1 MSQFTNNAQQRTED
15 ITQFMLGLIQGEKG
29 AELVKKYHMITE
41 NYIPSDVLGA
51 FDYLFDYKYDI
62 EQIKMAS
69 NKLINILYKTLDSY
83 PAIDLKEHSFLYYL
97 KVDNDKAVEV
107 LDSMKDDIK
116 ELNKNYSDDLLVR
129 IKNGF
134 EALLP
139 FMNHYTLKENV
150 LFSLLEQKWE
160 HSQCV
165 KLMWSFHDDIRNN
178 IKRTIEILSPDNFD
192 LKEFNVVSSK
202 VYFNMKTIIFR
213 EEKVLFPIILE
224 TIEEADLHQMLVNS
238 KEIGYGYID
247 DKDIIVEE
255 ESELWA
261 EKGIINLSTGRVS
274 TKEMEEIFNHLPVD
288 MTFVDA
294 DNTVKFFSS
303 PKHRIFPRTKS
314 IIGRKVQNCHPPESV
329 HVVDQIVEAFRSGEK
344 DEANFWIQ
352 MGPKFVLI
360 RYFAVRDAK
369 GLFMGTLEVSQEI
382 SELRSLE
389 GERRLLDWEEE
400 E

>member
-1 MSQFTNNAQQRTED
+1 MSKFTQHAEKRTED
-15 ITQFMLGLIQGEKG
+15 LSKFMVGLINGEKG
-29 AELVKKYHMITE
+29 AQLVKDYNMMTE
-41 NYIPSDVLGA
+41 NYIPSDLLGA
-51 FDYLFDYKYDI
+51 FDYLFDHDYNI
-62 EQIKMAS
+62 EEIKIAS
-69 NKLINILYKTLDSY
+69 NKLINILYKTLESY
-83 PAIDLKEHSFLYYL
+83 PAIELREHSFLYYL
-97 KVDNDKAVEV
+97 QLDNDKAVAV
-107 LDSMKDDIK
+107 LDSMKADIQS
-116 ELNKNYSDDLLVR
+116 LNKNFSEDLLLS
-129 IKNGF
+129 IKKGF
-134 EALLP
+134 ELLLP

-150 LFSLLEQKWE
+150 LFPLLEQKWE

-178 IKRTIEILSPDNFD
+178 VKRTIDILNPNNFD

-202 VYFNMKTIIFR
+202 VYFNMKTIVFR
-213 EEKVLFPIILE
+213 EEKVLFPIIME
-224 TIEEADLHQMLVNS
+224 TIEETDLHKMLVNS
-238 KEIGYGYID
+238 KEIGYGYIN
-247 DKDIIVEE
+247 DKDIVVED
-255 ESELWA
+255 ESDLWA
-261 EKGIINLSTGRVS
+261 DNGIINLSTGRVT

-360 RYFAVRDAK
+360 RYFAVRDAD

-389 GERRLLDWEEE
+389 GERRLLDWK
-400 E
+400 

>member
-1 MSQFTNNAQQRTED
+1 M
-15 ITQFMLGLIQGEKG
+15 M
-29 AELVKKYHMITE
+29 TE
-41 NYIPSDVLGA
+41 NYIPSDLLGA
-51 FDYLFDYKYDI
+51 FDYLFDHNYDI

-83 PAIDLKEHSFLYYL
+83 PAIELKEHSFLHYL
-97 KVDNDKAVEV
+97 KLDNDKAVAV

-116 ELNKNYSDDLLVR
+116 KLNKDYSEDLLES
-129 IKNGF
+129 IKKGF

-178 IKRTIEILSPDNFD
+178 IKRTIELLSPETFD

-224 TIEEADLHQMLVNS
+224 TIEDTDLHKMLVNS
-238 KEIGYGYID
+238 KEIGYGYIN
-247 DKDIIVEE
+247 DKDIIVDEK
-255 ESELWA
+255 SELWA
-261 EKGIINLSTGRVS
+261 DNGIINLSTGRVT

-360 RYFAVRDAK
+360 RYFAVRDAE

-389 GERRLLDWEEE
+389 GERRLLDWQ
-400 E
+400 

>member
-1 MSQFTNNAQQRTED
+1 MSKFTQHAEKRTED
-15 ITQFMLGLIQGEKG
+15 LSKFMVGLINGEKG
-29 AELVKKYHMITE
+29 AQLVKDYNMMTE
-41 NYIPSDVLGA
+41 NYIPSDLLGA
-51 FDYLFDYKYDI
+51 FDFLFDHNYDI

-69 NKLINILYKTLDSY
+69 NKLINILYKTLESY
-83 PAIDLKEHSFLYYL
+83 PAIDLKEHSFLQYL
-97 KVDNDKAVEV
+97 KLDNDKAVEV

-116 ELNKNYSDDLLVR
+116 KLNKNYSEDLLKS
-129 IKNGF
+129 IKAGF

-160 HSQCV
+160 YSQCV

-178 IKRTIEILSPDNFD
+178 IKRTIELLSPESFN

-213 EEKVLFPIILE
+213 EERVLFPVIME
-224 TIEEADLHQMLVNS
+224 TIEEKDLQKMLVNS
-238 KEIGYGYID
+238 KEIGYGYIN

-261 EKGIINLSTGRVS
+261 DNGIINLSTGRVT

-329 HVVDQIVEAFRSGEK
+329 HVVDQIVEAFRSGKK

-360 RYFAVRDAK
+360 RYFAVRDAE

-389 GERRLLDWEEE
+389 GEHRLLDWE
-400 E
+400 

>member
-1 MSQFTNNAQQRTED
+1 MSQFTNNADQRAED
-15 ITQFMLGLIQGEKG
+15 ITKFMLGLINGEKG
-29 AELVKKYHMITE
+29 AQLVKDYNMMTE
-41 NYIPSDVLGA
+41 NYIPSDLLGG
-51 FDYLFDYKYDI
+51 FDYLFDHNYDI
-62 EQIKMAS
+62 EQIKTAS

-83 PAIDLKEHSFLYYL
+83 PAIDLKDHSFLYYL

-107 LDSMKDDIK
+107 LDSMKEDIK
-116 ELNKNYSDDLLVR
+116 ELNKNYSDDLLMK
-129 IKNGF
+129 IKKGF
-134 EALLP
+134 DALLP

-178 IKRTIEILSPDNFD
+178 IKRTIDILNPKNFD

-213 EEKVLFPIILE
+213 EEYVLFPVIME
-224 TIEEADLHQMLVNS
+224 TIEEKDLHQMLVNS
-238 KEIGYGYID
+238 KEIGYGYIN
-247 DKDIIVEE
+247 DKDIVVEE

-261 EKGIINLSTGRVS
+261 DNGIINLSTGRVT

-360 RYFAVRDAK
+360 RYFAVRDAED
-369 GLFMGTLEVSQEI
+369 LFMGTLEVSQEI

-389 GERRLLDWEEE
+389 GERRLLDWGEAE
-400 E
+400 

>member
-1 MSQFTNNAQQRTED
+1 MSKFTQHAEKRTEALSK
-15 ITQFMLGLIQGEKG
+15 FMVGLINGEKG
-29 AELVKKYHMITE
+29 AQLVKDYNMMTE
-41 NYIPSDVLGA
+41 NYIPSDLLGA
-51 FDYLFDYKYDI
+51 FDYLFDHNYDI
-62 EQIKMAS
+62 EQIKIAS
-69 NKLINILYKTLDSY
+69 NKLINILYKTLESY
-83 PAIDLKEHSFLYYL
+83 PAIDIKEHSFLHYL
-97 KVDNDKAVEV
+97 KVDNDKAVAV

-116 ELNKNYSDDLLVR
+116 KLNKDFSTDLLAS
-129 IKNGF
+129 IKKGF

-150 LFSLLEQKWE
+150 LFPLLEQKWE

-178 IKRTIEILSPDNFD
+178 IKRTIELLNPDNFD

-224 TIEEADLHQMLVNS
+224 TIDEDDLHKMLVNS
-238 KEIGYGYID
+238 KEIGYGYIN
-247 DKDIIVEE
+247 DKDIVVEE
-255 ESELWA
+255 ASELWA
-261 EKGIINLSTGRVS
+261 DNGIINLSTGRVT

-329 HVVDQIVEAFRSGEK
+329 HVVDQIVEAFRSGKK

-352 MGPKFVLI
+352 MGPKFVMI
-360 RYFAVRDAK
+360 RYFAVRDAD

-389 GERRLLDWEEE
+389 GERRLLDWGDE
-400 E
+400 

>member
-1 MSQFTNNAQQRTED
+1 MSQFTNNADQRTD
-15 ITQFMLGLIQGEKG
+15 DLTKFMIGLINGEKG
-29 AELVKKYHMITE
+29 AQLVKDYNMMTE
-41 NYIPSDVLGA
+41 NYIPSDLLGC
-51 FDYLFDYKYDI
+51 FDYLFNQEYDI
-62 EQIKMAS
+62 EQIKTAS
-69 NKLINILYKTLDSY
+69 NKLINILYKTLESY
-83 PAIDLKEHSFLYYL
+83 PAIDIKEHSFLYYL
-97 KVDNDKAVEV
+97 KMDNDKAVLV

-116 ELNKNYSDDLLVR
+116 RLNKNVSDELLASIR
-129 IKNGF
+129 KGF

-160 HSQCV
+160 DSQCV

-178 IKRTIEILSPDNFD
+178 IKRTIESLNSETFD
-192 LKEFNVVSSK
+192 LKEFNVISSK

-213 EEKVLFPIILE
+213 EERVLFPIIIE
-224 TIEEADLHQMLVNS
+224 TIDEKELHQMLVNS
-238 KEIGYGYID
+238 KEIGYGYIN
-247 DKDIIVEE
+247 DKEIIVDEV
-255 ESELWA
+255 SELWA
-261 EKGIINLSTGRVS
+261 ESGIINLSTGRVT

-314 IIGRKVQNCHPPESV
+314 IIGRNVQNCHPPESV
-329 HVVDQIVEAFRSGEK
+329 HVVDQIVDAFRSGEK
-344 DEANFWIQ
+344 DDANFWIQ

-360 RYFAVRDAK
+360 RYFAVRDK
-369 GLFMGTLEVSQEI
+369 DGLFMGTLEVSQEI

-389 GERRLLDWEEE
+389 GERRLLDWE
-400 E
+400 

>member
-1 MSQFTNNAQQRTED
+1 MSQFTNNAEQRSQD
-15 ITQFMLGLIQGEKG
+15 LIKFMKGLINGEKG
-29 AELVKKYHMITE
+29 AQLVKDYNMMTE
-41 NYIPSDVLGA
+41 NYIPSDLLGV
-51 FDYLFDYKYDI
+51 FDYLFDHNYEI
-62 EQIKMAS
+62 EQIKIAS
-69 NKLINILYKTLDSY
+69 NKLINILYKTLESY
-83 PAIDLKEHSFLYYL
+83 PAIDLKEHGFLYYL
-97 KVDNDKAVEV
+97 KMDNQKAVEI
-107 LDSMKDDIK
+107 LDSMKEDIK
-116 ELNKNYSDDLLVR
+116 QLNKAYSDQLLVN
-129 IKNGF
+129 IKKGF

-150 LFSLLEQKWE
+150 LFPLIELKWE
-160 HSQCV
+160 NSQCV

-178 IKRTIEILSPDNFD
+178 IKRTIELLNPKDFD

-213 EEKVLFPIILE
+213 EERILFPVIME
-224 TIEEADLHQMLVNS
+224 TIDDEDLHQMLINS
-238 KEIGYGYID
+238 KEIGYGYINER
-247 DKDIIVEE
+247 DIIVEE
-255 ESELWA
+255 QAELWA
-261 EKGIINLSTGRVS
+261 EDGIVNLSTGRVT
-274 TKEMEEIFNHLPVD
+274 TKELEAIFNHLPVD

-329 HVVDQIVEAFRSGEK
+329 HVVDQIVEAFRNGEK

-360 RYFAVRDAK
+360 RYFAVRDDE

-389 GERRLLDWEEE
+389 GERRLLDWQ
-400 E
+400 

>member
-1 MSQFTNNAQQRTED
+1 MSQFTNNADRRAED
-15 ITQFMLGLIQGEKG
+15 ITKFMLGLINGEKG
-29 AELVKKYHMITE
+29 AQLVKDYNMMTE
-41 NYIPSDVLGA
+41 NYIPSDLLES
-51 FDYLFDYKYDI
+51 FDYLFDHNHDI
-62 EQIKMAS
+62 EQIKTAS

-97 KVDNDKAVEV
+97 KVDNAKAVEV
-107 LDSMKDDIK
+107 LDSMKEDIK
-116 ELNKNYSDDLLVR
+116 ELNKNYSDGLLVK
-129 IKNGF
+129 IKKGF

-178 IKRTIEILSPDNFD
+178 IKRTIEILSPTNFD

-213 EEKVLFPIILE
+213 EEHVLFPVIME
-224 TIEEADLHQMLVNS
+224 TIDESDLHQMLVNS
-238 KEIGYGYID
+238 KEIGYGFIN

-261 EKGIINLSTGRVS
+261 DNGIINLSTGRVT

-360 RYFAVRDAK
+360 RYFAVRDAE

-389 GERRLLDWEEE
+389 GERRLLDWK
-400 E
+400 

>member
-1 MSQFTNNAQQRTED
+1 MSQFTNNATQRTED
-15 ITQFMLGLIQGEKG
+15 ITKFMIGLIRGEKG
-29 AELVKKYHMITE
+29 AELVKKYSMMTE
-41 NYIPSDVLGA
+41 NYIPSDLLGA
-51 FDYLFDYKYDI
+51 FDYLFENNYEI
-62 EQIKMAS
+62 EQIKSAS
-69 NKLINILYKTLDSY
+69 NKLINILYKTLESY
-83 PAIDLKEHSFLYYL
+83 PAAELKEHSFLDYL
-97 KVDNDKAVEV
+97 KKDNDKAKEV
-107 LDSMKDDIK
+107 LTSMKEDIK
-116 ELNKNYSDDLLVR
+116 ELNKNYSEDLLNS
-129 IKNGF
+129 IKTGF
-134 EALLP
+134 ESLLP

-178 IKRTIEILSPDNFD
+178 IKRTVELLNPATFD

-202 VYFNMKTIIFR
+202 VYFNMLTIIFR
-213 EEKVLFPIILE
+213 EERILFPVILE
-224 TIEEADLHQMLVNS
+224 TIDDADLHQMLVNS

-247 DKDIIVEE
+247 DNDIIVEE
-255 ESELWA
+255 GSELWA
-261 EKGIINLSTGRVS
+261 DKGIINLSTGRVS

-294 DNTVKFFSS
+294 ENTVKFFSS

-360 RYFAVRDAK
+360 RYFAVRDK
-369 GLFMGTLEVSQEI
+369 QGLFMGTLEVSQEI

-389 GERRLLDWEEE
+389 GERRLLDWGEME
-400 E
+400 

>member
-1 MSQFTNNAQQRTED
+1 MSKFTQHAEKRTED
-15 ITQFMLGLIQGEKG
+15 LSKFMVGLINGEKG
-29 AELVKKYHMITE
+29 AQLVKDYNMMTE
-41 NYIPSDVLGA
+41 NYIPSDLLGA
-51 FDYLFDYKYDI
+51 FDYLFDHNYDI
-62 EQIKMAS
+62 EQIKVAS
-69 NKLINILYKTLDSY
+69 NKLINILYKTLESY
-83 PAIDLKEHSFLYYL
+83 PAIDIKEHSFLHYL
-97 KVDNDKAVEV
+97 KVDNDKAVAV

-116 ELNKNYSDDLLVR
+116 KLNKDFSTDLLAS
-129 IKNGF
+129 IKKGF

-150 LFSLLEQKWE
+150 LFPLLEQKWE

-178 IKRTIEILSPDNFD
+178 IKRTIELLNPENFD

-213 EEKVLFPIILE
+213 EERVLFPIILE
-224 TIEEADLHQMLVNS
+224 TIDEDDLHKMLVNS
-238 KEIGYGYID
+238 KEIGYGYIN
-247 DKDIIVEE
+247 DKDIVVEE
-255 ESELWA
+255 ASELWA
-261 EKGIINLSTGRVS
+261 DNGIINLSTGQVT

-329 HVVDQIVEAFRSGEK
+329 HVVDQIVEAFRSGKK

-360 RYFAVRDAK
+360 RYFAVRDAD

-389 GERRLLDWEEE
+389 GERRLLDWGDE
-400 E
+400 